1 MSFSDFLRQFSRLE
15 ICSLSPDSLSSE
27 EVQKWSLVLF
37 NGRRT
42 RGGPAG
48 GGRNHPGEGTGC
60 PGRLPRLVLPE
71 PGVLAGSFPS
81 SVLWLPGTTRGPA
94 PPLGHGDQGSEVGGQ
109 ALQPLVWGPIGR
121 NTVLQLLCVQ
131 TVLASP
137 ACPWPRGARFSLVP
151 TFLAPCTKASC
162 SRPADGRP
170 SG

>member
-42 RGGPAG
+42 WGGPAG

-94 PPLGHGDQGSEVGGQ
+94 PPLGHGDQGSEVGG
-109 ALQPLVWGPIGR
+109 AGSAAPRLGPDR
-121 NTVLQLLCVQ
+121 EEHR
-131 TVLASP
+131 SP
-137 ACPWPRGARFSLVP
+137 AAVCSNCPRFTRVPPAPRGVLLLSAHVLGALR
-151 TFLAPCTKASC
+151 
-162 SRPADGRP
+162 
-170 SG
+170 